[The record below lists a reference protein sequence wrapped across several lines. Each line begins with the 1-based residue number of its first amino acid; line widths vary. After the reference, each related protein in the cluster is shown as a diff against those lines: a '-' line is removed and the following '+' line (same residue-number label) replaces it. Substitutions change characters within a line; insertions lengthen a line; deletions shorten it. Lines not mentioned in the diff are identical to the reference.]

1 MAAAELLRK
10 VFSNNFDA
18 DFRNMA
24 ITGQDFSQYLEAGT
38 NGDDDGETLVS
49 AYAMYK
55 EKLRSALV
63 SINVESFEDAYEV
76 IPGDEVS
83 ELQAKL
89 HAKIVA
95 RRREKIIF
103 YHLTASASNLTASAS
118 SDTYKKGGRICQ
130 LFQRSKFIAS
140 KGKAGESNSLMLFNA
155 SLCVNKATLFPRS

>member
-24 ITGQDFSQYLEAGT
+24 ITGQDFPQYLEAGT

-55 EKLRSALV
+55 EKLRSAPV

-103 YHLTASASNLTASAS
+103 YHLTASAS

-155 SLCVNKATLFPRS
+155 SLCVNKATSIYSDLHGW